1 MNHHTPTPCETIFS
15 GKFNNFVSQNS
26 SEMHYF
32 TCKNYKVSAKCTK
45 NPPPAVELFQKS
57 ASSTRH
63 QDERA
68 NISDRVFVLREVRDI
83 LVDRYFTLC
92 DESYHQKCRKLA
104 VCRKLSA
111 RVGIRPAVGGRRT
124 RNFIHTP
131 L

>member
-1 MNHHTPTPCETIFS
+1 MLFS
-15 GKFNNFVSQNS
+15 LIIQLRLCGKFNNFVSQNP

-63 QDERA
+63 QDQRA

-83 LVDRYFTLC
+83 LVDRYFHHSATILIIKNVENPIIKNV
-92 DESYHQKCRKLA
+92 ES
-104 VCRKLSA
+104 
-111 RVGIRPAVGGRRT
+111 
-124 RNFIHTP
+124 
-131 L
+131 

>member
-1 MNHHTPTPCETIFS
+1 MFCVRVSLARGGFRCTLYSPNFYKLAIFPEI
-15 GKFNNFVSQNS
+15 FDNLFSQNP

-83 LVDRYFTLC
+83 LVDRYFHHSATNLIIKNVENPIIKNV
-92 DESYHQKCRKLA
+92 ES
-104 VCRKLSA
+104 
-111 RVGIRPAVGGRRT
+111 
-124 RNFIHTP
+124 
-131 L
+131 